1 MASKALKTV
10 VVESVTDLSNMD
22 DLTAV
27 VRVRSNSCNDAGIAT
42 LDLSPYSSLQEL
54 TIGSSCFANV
64 VTLNVTGL
72 QELRKVE
79 IGENSFT
86 KRKNSFGYDPNR
98 HFYLKNCNNVKEL
111 RIGQYSFSDY
121 SSVEIHGLPVLESMT
136 VGDLSQSS
144 YNMLYASLELKSL
157 PKLKSVLFGKESFR
171 ECNRVVFESD

>member
-10 VVESVTDLSNMD
+10 VVESITDLSNMD

-27 VRVRSNSCNDAGIAT
+27 VRVRSNSCNDAGITT
-42 LDLSPYSSLQEL
+42 LDLSSYSSLQEL

-72 QELRKVE
+72 QELKKVE
-79 IGENSFT
+79 IGDSSFT

-121 SSVEIHGLPVLESMT
+121 SSVEMNGLPSLET
-136 VGDLSQSS
+136 VIVGDLSQSS
-144 YNMLYASLELKSL
+144 YNMLYASLELKSDD
-157 PKLKSVLFGKESFR
+157 SEKE
-171 ECNRVVFESD
+171 